1 VVGEVAPVTRAPLT
15 RASVAGG
22 SVARGPLVVVGDA
35 LLDRDLDGRAER
47 LAPDAP
53 VPVVDDPAER
63 RRPGGAALAATLAAT
78 LDRRAVVLI
87 TALAGDEAGGSL
99 RGLLELAGVEV
110 VDLGLDGQTPEKIR
124 VRAQGRSLLRLDRAT
139 RPGVVGPLDRAG
151 RRALA
156 GAGAV
161 LVADYGRGVA
171 AEPGV
176 RGALAALPSRRPL
189 VWDPHPRG
197 PAPVPG
203 ARLATPNRA
212 EAAGFVAEVPGDG
225 LAAVTARAR
234 RLAERWRAAGV
245 AVTLGP
251 GGALLVEGA
260 GAPLVVPAPA
270 ATSGDPCGAGDRFSA
285 TAAGLLADG
294 ALPSEAVAGAVAAAT
309 AFVAAGG
316 AATVH
321 LSPTLATAP
330 RAPGAA
336 RITRPAPGT
345 RPARGTPAY
354 GTPTPGTPGS
364 PEPHLPV
371 PGPPVGEATPT
382 PEGGAPAVHNPHT
395 HNPYTD
401 RPPADPFPI
410 DPSLTNPSLTNPSLT
425 NPSLT
430 NPPLTNPPLTNP
442 PLTNP
447 PLTNPPLTNP
457 PLTNPPVPDPPPADS
472 PLLDLRPGDPTPGGG
487 SPIDRALGLIAAV
500 RAMGGTVVATGGCF
514 DLLHAGHVATLRA
527 ARALGDCLV
536 VCLNSDDSVR
546 RLKGPERPL
555 VPEADRVAVLEAL
568 GCVDVVVPFDER
580 TPEAVLRRLRPD
592 VFAKG
597 GDYALTDLPEAA
609 LLSTWG
615 GQAVVLPYLE
625 GRSTTQLMK
634 EVVRRDSH

>member
-1 VVGEVAPVTRAPLT
+1 MTRA
-15 RASVAGG
+15 
-22 SVARGPLVVVGDA
+22 PLVVVGDA
-35 LLDRDLDGRAER
+35 LLDRDLDGKAGR

-63 RRPGGAALAATLAAT
+63 CRPGGAALAATLAAR
-78 LDRRAVVLI
+78 LDGRAVTLI
-87 TALAGDEAGGSL
+87 TALAGDEAGTAL
-99 RGLLELAGVEV
+99 RELLELAGVEV
-110 VDLGLDGQTPEKIR
+110 VDLGLAGRTPEKIR
-124 VRAQGRSLLRLDRAT
+124 VRAGGHSLLRVDRAT
-139 RPGVVGPLDRAG
+139 RPGRVGPLSPAA

-176 RGALAALPSRRPL
+176 RAALAGLPRRRPL

-212 EAAGFVAEVPGDG
+212 EAAGFAPEVEGDG
-225 LAAVTARAR
+225 LAAVTAQAR
-234 RLAERWRAAGV
+234 LLAERWAAAGV

-260 GAPLVVPAPA
+260 GAPMVMPATPAPG
-270 ATSGDPCGAGDRFSA
+270 GDPCGAGDRFAA

-294 ALPSEAVAGAVAAAT
+294 ALPSEAVAGAVAAAS

-316 AATVH
+316 ATIIRLDPASVE
-321 LSPTLATAP
+321 LDPAGV
-330 RAPGAA
+330 GAA
-336 RITRPAPGT
+336 HPHPPAP
-345 RPARGTPAY
+345 A
-354 GTPTPGTPGS
+354 
-364 PEPHLPV
+364 
-371 PGPPVGEATPT
+371 
-382 PEGGAPAVHNPHT
+382 
-395 HNPYTD
+395 
-401 RPPADPFPI
+401 PPAGERS
-410 DPSLTNPSLTNPSLT
+410 PS
-425 NPSLT
+425 
-430 NPPLTNPPLTNP
+430 
-442 PLTNP
+442 
-447 PLTNPPLTNP
+447 
-457 PLTNPPVPDPPPADS
+457 PDPDLPPDS
-472 PLLDLRPGDPTPGGG
+472 DLPPDRR
-487 SPIDRALGLIAAV
+487 SPMERALAVIAAV
-500 RAMGGTVVATGGCF
+500 RAGGGTVVATGGCF
-514 DLLHAGHVATLRA
+514 DLLHAGHVATLRS

-546 RLKGPERPL
+546 RLKGVERPL

-568 GCVDVVVPFDER
+568 GCVDAVVPFDER
-580 TPEAVLRRLRPD
+580 TPEAVLQRLRPD

-597 GDYALTDLPEAA
+597 GDYALADLPEAA
-609 LLSTWG
+609 LLATWG

>member
-1 VVGEVAPVTRAPLT
+1 MTRA
-15 RASVAGG
+15 
-22 SVARGPLVVVGDA
+22 PLVVVGDA

-78 LDRRAVVLI
+78 LGRRAVVLV
-87 TALAGDEAGGSL
+87 TAVADDQAGAVL

-124 VRAQGRSLLRLDRAT
+124 VRAEGRSLLRLDRAT
-139 RPGVVGPLDRAG
+139 RPGRVGPLDRAG
-151 RRALA
+151 RRVLA
-156 GAGAV
+156 GAAAV
-161 LVADYGRGVA
+161 LVADYGRGLA

-176 RGALAALPSRRPL
+176 RAALAALPSRRPL

-197 PAPVPG
+197 ATPVPG

-212 EAAGFVAEVPGDG
+212 EAAGFVPEVPGTG

-234 RLAERWRAAGV
+234 LLADRWAAAGV
-245 AVTLGP
+245 AVTLGA

-260 GAPLVVPAPA
+260 GAPLVVPAP
-270 ATSGDPCGAGDRFSA
+270 TTTGGDPCGAGDRFSA

-309 AFVAAGG
+309 AFVATGG
-316 AATVH
+316 AATVDLHPGAPTPLHIARSRLAAAGSAQAH
-321 LSPTLATAP
+321 LTSGDPGAP
-330 RAPGAA
+330 HPPGPVPGRRAPG
-336 RITRPAPGT
+336 PLSPGAPH
-345 RPARGTPAY
+345 PDP
-354 GTPTPGTPGS
+354 S
-364 PEPHLPV
+364 V
-371 PGPPVGEATPT
+371 PGPPVGERSPS
-382 PEGGAPAVHNPHT
+382 PVVGDPDVHNP
-395 HNPYTD
+395 
-401 RPPADPFPI
+401 RA
-410 DPSLTNPSLTNPSLT
+410 NPSLTG
-425 NPSLT
+425 
-430 NPPLTNPPLTNP
+430 
-442 PLTNP
+442 
-447 PLTNPPLTNP
+447 
-457 PLTNPPVPDPPPADS
+457 PPPPTDS
-472 PLLDLRPGDPTPGGG
+472 PQ
-487 SPIDRALGLIAAV
+487 DRALSLIAAV

-514 DLLHAGHVATLRA
+514 DLLHAGHVATLRS

-555 VPEADRVAVLEAL
+555 VPQADRVAVLEAL

-580 TPEAVLRRLRPD
+580 TPEAVLQRLRPD

-597 GDYALTDLPEAA
+597 GDYALADLPEAA
-609 LLSTWG
+609 LLSSWG

>member
-1 VVGEVAPVTRAPLT
+1 MTRA
-15 RASVAGG
+15 
-22 SVARGPLVVVGDA
+22 PLVVVGDA

-78 LDRRAVVLI
+78 LGRRAVVLV
-87 TALAGDEAGGSL
+87 TAVADDQAGAVL

-124 VRAQGRSLLRLDRAT
+124 VRAEGRSLLRLDRAT
-139 RPGVVGPLDRAG
+139 RPGRVGPVDRAG
-151 RRALA
+151 RRVLA
-156 GAGAV
+156 GAAAV
-161 LVADYGRGVA
+161 LVADYGRGLA

-176 RGALAALPSRRPL
+176 RAALAALPSRRPL

-197 PAPVPG
+197 ATPVPG

-212 EAAGFVAEVPGDG
+212 EAAGFVPEVPGTG

-234 RLAERWRAAGV
+234 LLADRWAAAGV
-245 AVTLGP
+245 AVTLGA

-270 ATSGDPCGAGDRFSA
+270 TTGGDPCGAGDRFSA

-309 AFVAAGG
+309 AFVATGG
-316 AATVH
+316 AATVDLHPGAPTPLHIARSRLAAAGSAQAH
-321 LSPTLATAP
+321 LTSGDPGAP
-330 RAPGAA
+330 HPPGPVPGRRAPG
-336 RITRPAPGT
+336 PLSPGAPH
-345 RPARGTPAY
+345 PDP
-354 GTPTPGTPGS
+354 S
-364 PEPHLPV
+364 V
-371 PGPPVGEATPT
+371 PGPPVGERSPS
-382 PEGGAPAVHNPHT
+382 PVVGDPDVHNP
-395 HNPYTD
+395 
-401 RPPADPFPI
+401 RA
-410 DPSLTNPSLTNPSLT
+410 NPSLTG
-425 NPSLT
+425 
-430 NPPLTNPPLTNP
+430 
-442 PLTNP
+442 
-447 PLTNPPLTNP
+447 
-457 PLTNPPVPDPPPADS
+457 PPPPTDS
-472 PLLDLRPGDPTPGGG
+472 PQ
-487 SPIDRALGLIAAV
+487 DRALSLIAAV

-514 DLLHAGHVATLRA
+514 DLLHAGHVATLRS

-555 VPEADRVAVLEAL
+555 VPQADRVAVLEAL

-580 TPEAVLRRLRPD
+580 TPEAVLQRLRPD

-597 GDYALTDLPEAA
+597 GDYALADLPEAA
-609 LLSTWG
+609 LLSSWG

>member
-1 VVGEVAPVTRAPLT
+1 MAPVTRA
-15 RASVAGG
+15 
-22 SVARGPLVVVGDA
+22 PLVVVGDA
-35 LLDRDLDGRAER
+35 LLDRDLDGQAER

-78 LDRRAVVLI
+78 LDGRAVVLV
-87 TALAGDEAGGSL
+87 TALAGDEAGASL
-99 RGLLELAGVEV
+99 RGLLEAAGVEV
-110 VDLGLDGQTPEKIR
+110 VDLGLAGPTPEKIR
-124 VRAQGRSLLRLDRAT
+124 VRAQGHSLLRLDRAS
-139 RPGVVGPLDRAG
+139 RPGRVGPLDRAG

-171 AEPGV
+171 AEPGL
-176 RGALAALPSRRPL
+176 RAALADLPSRRPL

-212 EAAGFVAEVPGDG
+212 EAAGFVPEVPGDG

-234 RLAERWRAAGV
+234 RLAERWMAAGV

-251 GGALLVEGA
+251 GGALLAEGA

-270 ATSGDPCGAGDRFSA
+270 ATTGDPCGAGDRFSA
-285 TAAGLLADG
+285 TAAGLLGDG

-309 AFVAAGG
+309 AFVTAGG
-316 AATVH
+316 AATVR
-321 LSPTLATAP
+321 LSPTTPATA
-330 RAPGAA
+330 RQAFG
-336 RITRPAPGT
+336 TQAPGT
-345 RPARGTPAY
+345 PVSSTPVS
-354 GTPTPGTPGS
+354 GTPGTP
-364 PEPHLPV
+364 EPHPPL
-371 PGPPVGEATPT
+371 PGPPVGERSPRAR
-382 PEGGAPAVHNPHT
+382 GGAPVVHSPL
-395 HNPYTD
+395 
-401 RPPADPFPI
+401 ADPPLA
-410 DPSLTNPSLTNPSLT
+410 DPPPTD
-425 NPSLT
+425 
-430 NPPLTNPPLTNP
+430 PPLTDPPL
-442 PLTNP
+442 
-447 PLTNPPLTNP
+447 
-457 PLTNPPVPDPPPADS
+457 A
-472 PLLDLRPGDPTPGGG
+472 GG
-487 SPIDRALGLIAAV
+487 SPMERALGLVGAV

-568 GCVDVVVPFDER
+568 GCVDVVVPFDEW
-580 TPEAVLRRLRPD
+580 TPEGVLRRLRPD

-597 GDYALTDLPEAA
+597 GDYALRDLPEAA
-609 LLSTWG
+609 LLGTWG

-625 GRSTTQLMK
+625 GRSTTRLMK

>member
-345 RPARGTPAY
+345 RLAPGTRPARGTPAY

-410 DPSLTNPSLTNPSLT
+410 D
-425 NPSLT
+425 
-430 NPPLTNPPLTNP
+430 
-442 PLTNP
+442 
-447 PLTNPPLTNP
+447 PPLTNP